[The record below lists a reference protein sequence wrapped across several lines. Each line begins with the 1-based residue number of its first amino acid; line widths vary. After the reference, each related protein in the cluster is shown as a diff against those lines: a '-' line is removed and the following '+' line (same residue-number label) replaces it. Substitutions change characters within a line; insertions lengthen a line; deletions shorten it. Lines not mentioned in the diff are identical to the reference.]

1 MKLLSPQMLWENFDP
16 KAEPLDK
23 QSYKK
28 TETDGITTEEL
39 YFTGRT
45 LESGAKSRVFAV
57 VCYKSTRSSK
67 PALLVINEPS
77 KPIDIEE
84 LQYWA
89 KQGFIAMAVD
99 MRGFVEKGRHTVY
112 PNQLYY
118 ANSLD
123 CKDDFAVIDTAKE
136 TKWYEY
142 AVNNMRAV
150 TLLEEQKYVKG
161 ISVITLGTGSRVGMM
176 VLAMDGR
183 VQNGAIVFGNLLDQ
197 YPFTHP
203 QKYTDLQLL
212 AMENV
217 SMVDKQLHK
226 KEHEQ
231 IWEMGIGPQ
240 SYLSLIKVPVYI
252 VCGGNSVNVQIG
264 TLSKSFARINKQ
276 SKLLILPDVFDYLP
290 NHVTTSI
297 AKWFKGKSSEAE
309 MKLQV
314 VDNNDGNLTV
324 QVTTNCDPTDIELW
338 YCRDKNKK
346 GKHWVVA
353 PLVATEQDNVY
364 QGRLDLYENNCQLY
378 ALAVANGEVPV
389 STPLLEISTANQ
401 YTLCHRKPLIYS
413 GEEDFRFVPVNV
425 VSDKWHGNE
434 IELYKCKGYMGITGQ
449 KGSCFATFALSDSSN
464 VSTGGVLAFDICCDV
479 KQQFTIVAIVNLG
492 EQNQS
497 YFAHVNLVGN
507 GRWQRVILNSNDFLS
522 NEKRTITIGNKVD
535 MVIFNAK
542 EKFIINNISLV

>member
-1 MKLLSPQMLWENFDP
+1 MKLLSPQMLWEGFDP
-16 KAEPLDK
+16 TIEPLDK
-23 QSYKK
+23 QTYK
-28 TETDGITTEEL
+28 TVDVDGITTEEL

-45 LESGAKSRVFAV
+45 LPNGSKTRVFAV

-77 KPIDIEE
+77 KPIDVAE

-89 KQGFIAMAVD
+89 RQGFITMAVD
-99 MRGFVEKGRHTVY
+99 MRGQVDHGRFTVY
-112 PNQLYY
+112 PTQLSY

-123 CKDDFAVIDTAKE
+123 CTDDFTLRNTAKE

-142 AVNNMRAV
+142 GVSNMRAV
-150 TLLEEQKYVKG
+150 TLLSNHKYVKG
-161 ISVITLGTGSRVGMM
+161 VSVLTLGSGCRVGMM
-176 VLAMDGR
+176 VLAKDTR
-183 VQNGAIVFGNLLDQ
+183 VQNGAIVFGNLVDE

-203 QKYTDLQLL
+203 KQYTDLQLL
-212 AMENV
+212 SMENV
-217 SMVDKQLHK
+217 SLVDKQLSK

-240 SYLSLIKVPVYI
+240 SYLPFIQVPIYV
-252 VCGGNSVNVQIG
+252 VCGGNSVNIQIS
-264 TLSKSFARINKQ
+264 TLSKAFGRVNDK
-276 SKLLILPDVFDYLP
+276 SKLLILPDAFDYLP
-290 NHVTTSI
+290 NYMVDSI
-297 AKWFKGKSSEAE
+297 AKWFKGKTSDAQ

-314 VDNNDGNLTV
+314 VDNGDRKLTV
-324 QVTTNCDPTDIELW
+324 QVTTNCQMQDLELW

-353 PLVATEQDNVY
+353 PLKAVEDNVY
-364 QGRLDLYENNCQLY
+364 QGTLDLYEDNCQLY

-389 STPLLEISTANQ
+389 STQLMEITTGTQ
-401 YTLCHRKPLIYS
+401 YDLCHRKPLIFA
-413 GEEDFRFVPVNV
+413 GEEDFRFVPVNM
-425 VSDKWHGNE
+425 VSDIWHGNE

-464 VSTGGVLAFDICCDV
+464 VSSGGVLAFDICCDV
-479 KQQFTIVAIVNLG
+479 KQNLTIVAIVNLG

-497 YFAHVNLVGN
+497 YLAHVNLLGN
-507 GRWQRVILNSNDFLS
+507 GRWQRVILDSNDFHS
-522 NEKRTITIGNKVD
+522 QEKRTINIGNKVD
-535 MVIFNAK
+535 MVIFSAN

>member
-1 MKLLSPQMLWENFDP
+1 MKLLSPQMLWEGFDP
-16 KAEPLDK
+16 TAEPLDK
-23 QSYKK
+23 ETYKL
-28 TETDGITTEEL
+28 TDVDGITTEEL

-45 LESGAKSRVFAV
+45 LPSGAKSRVYAV

-77 KPIDIEE
+77 KPIDVAE

-89 KQGFIAMAVD
+89 KQGFITMAVD
-99 MRGFVEKGRHTVY
+99 MRGQVDHGRFTVY
-112 PNQLYY
+112 PTELSY

-123 CKDDFAVIDTAKE
+123 CKDDFTLRNTARE

-142 AVNNMRAV
+142 GVNNMRAV
-150 TLLEEQKYVKG
+150 TLLANHKYVKG
-161 ISVITLGTGSRVGMM
+161 ISVLTLGRGARVGMM
-176 VLAMDGR
+176 VLAKDTR
-183 VQNGAIVFGNLLDQ
+183 VQNAAIVFGNLVDE

-203 QKYTDLQLL
+203 QQFTDVELL
-212 AMENV
+212 AMENL
-217 SMVDKQLHK
+217 SAVDKQLSK

-240 SYLSLIKVPVYI
+240 SYLPFIQVPMYV
-252 VCGGNSVNVQIG
+252 VCGGNSTNVQIG
-264 TLSKSFARINKQ
+264 TLSKAFSRVNKQ
-276 SKLLILPDVFDYLP
+276 SKLLILPDAFDYLP
-290 NHVTTSI
+290 NYMVNSI
-297 AKWFKGKSSEAE
+297 AKWFKGKTSNAE
-309 MKLQV
+309 MKLEV
-314 VDNNDGNLTV
+314 VDNKDGQLTV
-324 QVTTNCDPTDIELW
+324 QVTTNCQMSDIELW

-353 PLVATEQDNVY
+353 PLVPTQTDNVY
-364 QGRLDLYENNCQLY
+364 LATLDLYESSCQLY

-389 STPLLEISTANQ
+389 STPLMQINTDGQ
-401 YTLCHRKPLIYS
+401 YALRHRKPLIYS
-413 GEEDFRFVPVNV
+413 GEEDFRFVPVNM
-425 VSDKWHGNE
+425 VSDIWHGNE

-464 VSTGGVLAFDICCDV
+464 VSSGGVLAFDICCDV
-479 KQQFTIVAIVNLG
+479 KQRLTIVAVVNLG

-497 YFAHVNLVGN
+497 YVANVNLVGT
-507 GRWQRVILNSNDFLS
+507 GRWQRVILDSSDFLS
-522 NEKRTITIGNKVD
+522 PEKRTITIGNKVD